1 MLEKIREGSQ
11 GVAAKIILGAVI
23 LSFALTGVY
32 SYLGSS
38 GEMLAAE
45 VNGEEISRYDLDQAF
60 QNEQARMRAQLGEM
74 FDSLAAD
81 PTYMAG
87 LRQSVL
93 DRLIAERLIDQKV
106 EALGLRVSDGQIQ
119 QAIVAMPE
127 FQVDGQFDNDRYQAV
142 LRQNNLTGV
151 QLRDM
156 MRRDM
161 SRQQLVVG
169 LLGSEFV
176 TDAEAQ
182 ALTALQQQTR
192 DLRYLLISQADYNDG
207 IEVSEQEIS
216 DFYQANQARFAT
228 PEEVAIEYVELKVSD
243 LAKNVTVT
251 DEEAKAFYD
260 SQAVA
265 YQQPERR
272 LAAHMLF
279 EGDDAKAR
287 ADAALARVRAGEA
300 FADVAADA
308 SDDTFTAENGGE
320 LDWMTPGQMDPAFDA
335 ALFGLEEG
343 ATSDVIETDYGF
355 QIVNAKQ
362 VEAAT
367 QRPFADV
374 KDSIIQTL
382 QSDKA
387 QTEFYGLQQKLADVS
402 FQVPDSLTETAEAV
416 NGEVKSTELFSRSNA
431 PVPMDNPRALAA
443 AFSDAV
449 LLDGMNSEVVQIDN
463 GHILVLRV
471 SQHQAAG
478 TESLDEV
485 KDRIN
490 AQLVTEKA
498 SEKAMTEAADIE
510 AAWKAGSAP
519 ADVVAINGVGRFGQP
534 DLDPT
539 LVQSVF
545 TMSKP
550 DNGAVFSHFRLPNG
564 DIAVVALDK
573 VTDGAVEP
581 EMVGALKGRMA
592 QQMGEADYR
601 ALIDS
606 LRAAAEIRYLDNAE
620 AQQIQ

>member
-32 SYLGSS
+32 SYLGTNS
-38 GEMLAAE
+38 EMLAAE
-45 VNGEEISRYDLDQAF
+45 VNGEEITRYDLDQAF

-74 FDSLAAD
+74 FDSLSAD

-106 EALGLRVSDGQIQ
+106 ADLGLRVSDDQIQ

-127 FQVDGQFDNDRYQAV
+127 FQVDGKFDNARYQAV
-142 LRQNNLTGV
+142 LRQNNLSGV

-156 MRRDM
+156 LRRDM

-192 DLRYLLISQADYNDG
+192 DLRYLLVSQADYNAG
-207 IEVSEQEIS
+207 IEVSDSEIS

-228 PEEVAIEYVELKVSD
+228 PEEVSVEYVELAVSD
-243 LAKNVTVT
+243 LAGDVSVT

-260 SQAVA
+260 SQANA

-279 EGDDAKAR
+279 EGDDAQAR
-287 ADAALARVRAGEA
+287 AEAALARVRAGEA
-300 FADVAADA
+300 FAAVAAEA

-335 ALFGLEEG
+335 ALFALQEG
-343 ATSDVIETDYGF
+343 ETSDVIKTEYGY
-355 QIVNAKQ
+355 QIVNAKKI
-362 VEAAT
+362 EAAT
-367 QRPFADV
+367 QRPFDEV
-374 KDSIIQTL
+374 KASIIATL
-382 QSDKA
+382 QADKA

-402 FQVPDSLTETAEAV
+402 FQVPDSLVETAEAV
-416 NGEVKSTELFSRSNA
+416 GGEVKTTEMFSRNNA
-431 PVPMDNPRALAA
+431 PAPMDNPRALAA
-443 AFSDAV
+443 AFSDSV

-471 SQHQAAG
+471 KAHQAAG
-478 TESLDEV
+478 TETLEQV
-485 KDRIN
+485 KERIR

-498 SEKAMTEAADIE
+498 SDKAMTEAAAIE
-510 AAWKAGSAP
+510 SAWQAGTEP
-519 ADVVAINGVGRFGQP
+519 TDVIAVAGVGRFGQP

-545 TMSKP
+545 TMAKP
-550 DNGAVFSHFRLPNG
+550 VDGSVFSHFRLPSG
-564 DIAVVALDK
+564 DIAIVALDK
-573 VTDGAVEP
+573 VTDGSAEA
-581 EMVGALKGRMA
+581 ELVGALKGRLA

-601 ALIDS
+601 SLIDS
-606 LRAAAEIRYLDNAE
+606 LRADAEILYLDRAE
-620 AQQIQ
+620 ANPVQ

>member
-32 SYLGSS
+32 SYLGGNS
-38 GEMLAAE
+38 EMLAAE
-45 VNGEEISRYDLDQAF
+45 VNGEEITRYDLDQAF

-106 EALGLRVSDGQIQ
+106 LAMGLRVSDAQIQ
-119 QAIVAMPE
+119 QAIVSMPE
-127 FQVDGQFDNDRYQAV
+127 FQVDGKFDNDRYQAV
-142 LRQNNLTGV
+142 LRQNNLSGV

-156 MRRDM
+156 LRRDM
-161 SRQQLVVG
+161 SRQQLMVG
-169 LLGSEFV
+169 LLGSEFI

-182 ALTALQQQTR
+182 ALSALQQQTR
-192 DLRYLLISQADYNDG
+192 DLRYLLVSQADYSNG
-207 IEVSEQEIS
+207 VAVSEQEIA
-216 DFYQANQARFAT
+216 DFYEANKARFAT
-228 PEEVAIEYVELKVSD
+228 PEEVAVEYVELAVSD
-243 LAKNVTVT
+243 LAKDVEVS

-260 SQAVA
+260 AQTAA

-300 FADVAADA
+300 FAAVAADA

-320 LDWMTPGQMDPAFDA
+320 LDWMTPGQMDPAFDN
-335 ALFGLEEG
+335 ALFALEQG
-343 ATSDVIETDYGF
+343 GTSEVIKTEYGF
-355 QIVNAKQ
+355 QIVHAKQ
-362 VEAAT
+362 IEAAT
-367 QRPFADV
+367 QRPFEEV
-374 KDSIIQTL
+374 KASIIETL
-382 QSDKA
+382 KADKA
-387 QTEFYGLQQKLADVS
+387 QSEFYGLQQQLADVS
-402 FQVPDSLTETAEAV
+402 FQVPDNLTETAQAV
-416 NGEVKSTELFSRSNA
+416 GGEVKRTGLFSRSNA
-431 PVPMDNPRALAA
+431 PAPLDNPRALAA
-443 AFSDAV
+443 AFSDSV

-471 SQHQAAG
+471 SEHQAAG

-485 KDRIN
+485 RERISEKL
-490 AQLVTEKA
+490 ATDKA
-498 SEKAMTEAADIE
+498 SEKAMSEAAAIE
-510 AAWKAGSAP
+510 AAWKAGTEPEGVIA
-519 ADVVAINGVGRFGQP
+519 VNGVGRFGQP
-534 DLDPT
+534 DIDPT

-550 DNGAVFSHFRLPNG
+550 QGAAEFGHFRLPSG

-573 VTDGAVEP
+573 VSDGAAPAEL
-581 EMVGALKGRMA
+581 VGALKGRLA

-606 LRAAAEIRYLDNAE
+606 LRAEAEIRYLDRAE
-620 AQQIQ
+620 AQEIQ